1 VIRRTFCAFALALA
15 AASPAGAGEPGRADV
30 LTTAARAGQF
40 KTLVSAVVA
49 AGLDA
54 PLKGT
59 GHFTVFAPTD
69 DAFAKLPKGTL
80 EALLKP
86 ESQEKLA
93 TILKYHVLPQT
104 LRVSAEPPA
113 HRVERA
119 ATLAGPEVQFARTG
133 NTIKVNGATV
143 TVRNIE
149 CTNGVIQVIDAV
161 LLPPEPQKK
170 PNLLALAEK
179 AGTFKTLLA
188 ALKAADLTDAL
199 SGTDALTVFAPTD
212 EAFAKLPKGT
222 VESLLKPENK
232 DKLRAILLYH
242 VASGNLTA
250 REAVAVGT
258 VSTAQ
263 GGTVTVSIT
272 KGRLTVNDA
281 TATAT
286 DLAATNG
293 TVHVIDRVLLPK

>member
-1 VIRRTFCAFALALA
+1 MIRRTFCAFALAA
-15 AASPAGAGEPGRADV
+15 CVAPAAGAAEPARADI

-40 KTLVSAVVA
+40 KTLVTAVVA
-49 AGLDA
+49 AGLDT
-54 PLKGT
+54 PLKGD

-80 EALLKP
+80 ETLLKA
-86 ESQEKLA
+86 ENQEKLA
-93 TILKYHVLPQT
+93 TILKYHVLPKS
-104 LRVSAEPPA
+104 LLVAAEPPA

-119 ATLAGPEVQFARTG
+119 ATLAGPEVQFARAG
-133 NTIKVNGATV
+133 NTLKVNGATV

-161 LLPPEPQKK
+161 LLPPEPEKK
-170 PNLLALAEK
+170 ATLLTVAEK

-188 ALKAADLTDAL
+188 ALKAADLLDAL
-199 SGTDALTVFAPTD
+199 SGNDPLTVFAPTD

-222 VESLLKPENK
+222 VESLLKPDNK

-242 VASGNLTA
+242 VTNGSVTA
-250 REAVAVGT
+250 REAVAAGT
-258 VSTAQ
+258 ASTLQ
-263 GGTVTVSIT
+263 GGQVRVNIV

-286 DLAATNG
+286 DLVVPNG
-293 TVHVIDRVLLPK
+293 VIHVIDRVLLPK

>member
-1 VIRRTFCAFALALA
+1 VIRRTFCAAALVVCFASHAPA
-15 AASPAGAGEPGRADV
+15 AEPARADI

-40 KTLVSAVVA
+40 KTLVTAVVA
-49 AGLDA
+49 ANLDA
-54 PLKGT
+54 ALKGD

-80 EALLKP
+80 ETLLKP
-86 ESQEKLA
+86 ENQEKLA
-93 TILKYHVLPQT
+93 TILKYHVLPKS
-104 LRVSAEPPA
+104 LLVAAEPPA

-119 ATLAGPEVQFARTG
+119 ATLAGPELQFTRTG
-133 NTIKVNGATV
+133 NTLKVNGATV

-161 LLPPEPQKK
+161 LLPPEPEKK
-170 PNLLALAEK
+170 PNLIALAEK
-179 AGTFKTLLA
+179 AGNFKTLLA
-188 ALKAADLTDAL
+188 ALKAADLTGAL
-199 SGTDALTVFAPTD
+199 TGTDLFTVFAPTD

-242 VASGNLTA
+242 VVSGSVTARDAVASGTA
-250 REAVAVGT
+250 G
-258 VSTAQ
+258 TAQ
-263 GGTVTVSIT
+263 GGQVTVGIV

-286 DLAATNG
+286 DLMATNG
-293 TVHVIDRVLLPK
+293 VIHAIDRVLLPK

>member
-1 VIRRTFCAFALALA
+1 VIRRTFCAVALVACFAPCA
-15 AASPAGAGEPGRADV
+15 AAGEPARADI

-54 PLKGT
+54 PLKGD

-80 EALLKP
+80 ETLLKP
-86 ESQEKLA
+86 ENQEKLA
-93 TILKYHVLPQT
+93 TILKFHVLPKT
-104 LRVSAEPPA
+104 VRVSAEPPA

-119 ATLAGPEVQFARTG
+119 ATLAGPEVQFARAG
-133 NTIKVNGATV
+133 NTVKVNGATV
-143 TVRNIE
+143 LVRNIE

-161 LLPPEPQKK
+161 LLPPEPEKK
-170 PNLLALAEK
+170 VTVLALAEK

-188 ALKAADLTDAL
+188 ALKAADLLDAL
-199 SGTDALTVFAPTD
+199 SGNDPLTVFAPTD

-222 VESLLKPENK
+222 VENLLKPENK
-232 DKLRAILLYH
+232 DQLRNILLYH
-242 VASGNLTA
+242 VLGGRVTA
-250 REAVAVGT
+250 RDAVTAGT
-258 VSTAQ
+258 AATLQ
-263 GGTVTVSIT
+263 GGQVTVNIV

-286 DLAATNG
+286 DLVAPNG
-293 TVHVIDRVLLPK
+293 VIHVIDRVLLPK